1 MQACA
6 GWRDFLRTRFNID
19 SGVRCAGQTSVRR
32 QAVCLPRAFARDDVA
47 IRAPSAPP
55 PPGWDFDR
63 LQIPPANP
71 QDKERAGSNV
81 ITGHFYWSR
90 DAFERDIE
98 VLECNWTI
106 DTVWC
111 NSTATCAGVGQ
122 RGHPLRRSARQ
133 PAAARTA
140 QQVVGGAARGAGDGS
155 GVCGMNQLRPALFSS
170 ATTSS
175 SASPVKQT
183 RRNTRRPANH
193 PLTMAATSPKSM
205 AMANAASMKTR

>member
-71 QDKERAGSNV
+71 QDKARWR
-81 ITGHFYWSR
+81 WS
-90 DAFERDIE
+90 ERDQ
-98 VLECNWTI
+98 TSSPG
-106 DTVWC
+106 T
-111 NSTATCAGVGQ
+111 ST
-122 RGHPLRRSARQ
+122 
-133 PAAARTA
+133 
-140 QQVVGGAARGAGDGS
+140 GAGTPSSATSRCWNATGPSTPS
-155 GVCGMNQLRPALFSS
+155 GATALRPAPEW
-170 ATTSS
+170 
-175 SASPVKQT
+175 ASVGIPSVEV
-183 RRNTRRPANH
+183 R
-193 PLTMAATSPKSM
+193 
-205 AMANAASMKTR
+205 ASLLLLVPRSKWSVVLHGVRGMDRACAG

>member
-1 MQACA
+1 METTRKIPAA
-6 GWRDFLRTRFNID
+6 ALHFDASATVFAEDADGLRKF
-19 SGVRCAGQTSVRR
+19 SGVAYAG
-32 QAVCLPRAFARDDVA
+32 
-47 IRAPSAPP
+47 
-55 PPGWDFDR
+55 G
-63 LQIPPANP
+63 
-71 QDKERAGSNV
+71 V